1 MKRVAIRSTAVLL
14 VAVAVIL
21 LSRTVTVT
29 VIRRSHRIDY
39 PGIDSMETIQI
50 GGINQCIYIRGKD
63 ANNPVLLFLHGG
75 PGTPEMPLL
84 YKFQYDWEEHF
95 TVVHWDQRGSG
106 KTYFANQ
113 PDAGDADG
121 AISFEQSVQDAWEV
135 AEYLKQKLGKK
146 QIAVLGY
153 SWGSAVGDALVKK
166 YPDLFSAYIGVG
178 QLIDGPGGER
188 IGFENVLSAAH
199 QKGNQKDI
207 EALEKLKPLPSNP
220 FDIAKFTRLRKI
232 QVQYGLA
239 VGVDIESITGYF
251 FSPYLTLSELTYYLK
266 NSFEL
271 HEEMVQFAFA
281 DYHIRDYGTEYEI
294 PVIYILGENDMQTPT
309 SLAVEYFEQ
318 IRSPEK
324 KLFILS
330 NSGHQPMMDDPE
342 RFTEILI
349 SEVLPII
356 KEDDPDK

>member
-1 MKRVAIRSTAVLL
+1 M
-14 VAVAVIL
+14 
-21 LSRTVTVT
+21 
-29 VIRRSHRIDY
+29 
-39 PGIDSMETIQI
+39 
-50 GGINQCIYIRGKD
+50 
-63 ANNPVLLFLHGG
+63 
-75 PGTPEMPLL
+75 
-84 YKFQYDWEEHF
+84 
-95 TVVHWDQRGSG
+95 
-106 KTYFANQ
+106 
-113 PDAGDADG
+113 
-121 AISFEQSVQDAWEV
+121 
-135 AEYLKQKLGKK
+135 
-146 QIAVLGY
+146 
-153 SWGSAVGDALVKK
+153 
-166 YPDLFSAYIGVG
+166 
-178 QLIDGPGGER
+178 
-188 IGFENVLSAAH
+188 
-199 QKGNQKDI
+199 
-207 EALEKLKPLPSNP
+207 
-220 FDIAKFTRLRKI
+220 
-232 QVQYGLA
+232 
-239 VGVDIESITGYF
+239 GVDIESITGYF